1 MKSKA
6 ISMTTGSLPKNIW
19 VFSVPLIL
27 SNILQVIFNMS
38 DVAVVGRFA
47 GSHALGSVGS
57 CTIMVSLFTGLLIGM
72 GNGVNAI
79 IARCEGARDYDRLSR
94 SVHSALIVT
103 TLYGLLVMV
112 LGLAIAEPL
121 LVLLKTKDELLDGA
135 VLYMRVYLLGTP
147 ALAIYNFGNGVLS
160 AEGDSKRPLY
170 YLATA
175 GVVNIC
181 LNLIFVIV
189 FHLSVLGVALASIIS
204 QYISSALIL
213 RRLFTCGEHY
223 ALSMKKMKADGHV
236 TRDLLMLGIP
246 AGLQNAIFAV
256 ANLFIQSAVNSFD
269 TVMVEG
275 NSAAANADALV
286 YDMMAGFYLAC
297 TTFMGQNYGAH
308 KKDRVMKSYLI
319 CLGYA
324 FVSAAVVGALL
335 LLFGKQFLSLFATDV
350 LAIEAGMKRLHI
362 MAFSYCVSAFMD
374 CAIAASRGL
383 GKTIVPTIVVIF
395 GSCVFRIIWVYT
407 IFAQFHTIFSL
418 YSLYV
423 CSWTI
428 TAILE
433 TVYFLHIYQKLL
445 GKEANLQP
453 EPVPAPTEEQ

>member
-6 ISMTTGSLPKNIW
+6 ISMTTGSLTKNIW

-27 SNILQVIFNMS
+27 SNILQVLFNMS

-103 TLYGLLVMV
+103 TLYGLLVMA

-223 ALSMKKMKADGHV
+223 ALSEKKMKADGRV

-319 CLGYA
+319 CLSYA

-350 LAIEAGMKRLHI
+350 LVIEAGMKRLRI

-374 CAIAASRGL
+374 SAIAASRGL
-383 GKTIVPTIVVIF
+383 GKTIVPTIVVIL
-395 GSCVFRIIWVYT
+395 GSCVFRIFWVYT

-433 TVYFLHIYQKLL
+433 TVYFLHIYHKLL
-445 GKEANLQP
+445 GKEDQLESEAFGGQ
-453 EPVPAPTEEQ
+453 